1 MSAVEF
7 QARRKL
13 LAAHLEEL
21 LELEALVETYQDNP
35 VNPGALRLVDIASLR
50 KEIHRVSCRLVAVQL
65 TIEEMGGDE

>member
-21 LELEALVETYQDNP
+21 LELEHLVESFQLDPRNA
-35 VNPGALRLVDIASLR
+35 GSLRLVDLFELR
-50 KEIHRVSCRLVAVQL
+50 KEIHRISCRLVAVQL
-65 TIEEMGGDE
+65 TIEEMGGEE